1 MSNLNVENIDGLLET
16 SDDMLLYCNDSAES
30 VTIPEGVTK
39 IGKSAF
45 SGCTSL
51 VAVSIPGSVTEICKG
66 AFFDCTSLAEIHFG
80 GTREQWYAVKK
91 GEVWNKDV
99 PAKDVL
105 VRKK

>member
-51 VAVSIPGSVTEICKG
+51 
-66 AFFDCTSLAEIHFG
+66 AEIHFG